1 MAREFGRAANLCSA
15 ALKLTRPMR
24 YPRGVL
30 RRSLTAALLA
40 LLIVGIP
47 PRASCADRIVSLVPS
62 VTETLFAL
70 GVGDRVVGVS
80 SYDDYPPAVLKLPKV
95 GSFLTPNLEA
105 IAALRPT
112 LVIGRDISSNQRE
125 LRAMRAL
132 GYEVVTVEDDSLAQ
146 IEQSIRTIGARVGKS
161 HEAEAAIARIEANV
175 KDVSTRV
182 AAFPKAR
189 TLMLVGHQ
197 PIVAVGR
204 GTFLDDL
211 LKIARA
217 DNIADASS
225 QQWPQLSMEF
235 IVAMRPEVIIDGQMG
250 SDAATPSQFW
260 NSYATIPA
268 VKNHRVNGYPEDPT
282 LHPGPRVGA
291 TLEILAKLVHP
302 EAWTTAR

>member
-1 MAREFGRAANLCSA
+1 MPQGARG
-15 ALKLTRPMR
+15 
-24 YPRGVL
+24 
-30 RRSLTAALLA
+30 
-40 LLIVGIP
+40 
-47 PRASCADRIVSLVPS
+47 ADRIVSLVPS

-70 GVGDRVVGVS
+70 GVGNQVVGVS
-80 SYDDYPPAVLKLPKV
+80 SYDDYPPDVLKLPKV

-146 IEQSIRTIGARVGKS
+146 IEWSIRTIGARVGKS
-161 HEAEAAIARIEANV
+161 HEADAAIASIEASV
-175 KDVSTRV
+175 TDVRTRV
-182 AAFPKAR
+182 APLPKLR

-211 LKIARA
+211 LKIACA

-235 IVAMRPEVIIDGQMG
+235 IVAMRPAVIIDGQMG
-250 SDAATPSQFW
+250 SDAAMPSQFW
-260 NSYATIPA
+260 NSYQTIPA
-268 VKNHRVNGYPEDPT
+268 VRNQRVNGYPEDPT

-291 TLEILAKLVHP
+291 TLEILAKLIHP
-302 EAWTTAR
+302 EAWSTPR